1 MNVGPIH
8 VELKQKARSLRLK
21 AAVFASFTEPAPSV
35 RARLGE
41 FTTRDWSRAKF
52 WLDVSGLALYFL
64 DRLVALDLQECIPES
79 TLRQLHQDLADNR
92 DRTAALIQEALTV
105 NTMLRGLNINFTFL
119 KGLTLPKE
127 SVPESALRNQA
138 DLDILVREQD
148 ARRVKTCLQEL
159 GYDLDVVIGSTWEFK
174 AGRMGVS
181 TIRDLYRV
189 RPERSIDMR
198 LAGNRDKGMDFDRL
212 MRMEWRRIQ
221 GIPGQ
226 EIACLSPADIVVQQG
241 QHIFKH
247 MCSEFIRASWVLEFW
262 RHVCAR
268 KADAAFWREIEKVAV
283 RDSGARVAIGAATL
297 LTTLVFGP
305 FAPPE
310 LSRWS
315 MDQLPP
321 AICLWIQLY
330 GQRVLFLDTPRSKL
344 YLLLQKQLNPDSKAG
359 RIERRRRL
367 FPLHLPQRI
376 TRPDSEESIKE
387 RLSRN
392 KIQALFGLRRL
403 RFHLAQGLL
412 LAIEGPRWERR
423 LSGVAQ

>member
-64 DRLVALDLQECIPES
+64 DRLVALDLQECIPEP
-79 TLRQLHQDLADNR
+79 TLRQLHQDLVDNR
-92 DRTAALIQEALTV
+92 ERTAAHIQEAGKV
-105 NTMLRGLNINFTFL
+105 NTMLRGLNIEFAFL

-127 SVPESALRNQA
+127 SVRESALRNQA
-138 DLDILVREQD
+138 DLDILIRDQD
-148 ARRVKTCLQEL
+148 APVVKTTLQEL
-159 GYDLDVVIGSTWEFK
+159 GYELDVVVGSTWEFK
-174 AGRMGVS
+174 AGRMGMS

-189 RPERSIDMR
+189 RADRSIDVR
-198 LAGNRDKGMDFDRL
+198 LSGGRDKRIDYDWLTRA
-212 MRMEWRRIQ
+212 EWRRIP
-221 GIPGQ
+221 GIQEQ
-226 EIACLSPADIVVQQG
+226 EIPCLSPADIFVQQG

-247 MCSEFIRASWVLEFW
+247 LCSEFIRASWVLEYW

-268 KADAAFWREIEKVAV
+268 QADAAFWRETEKVAA
-283 RDSGARVAIGAATL
+283 RDSDARVAIGAATL
-297 LTTLVFGP
+297 LATLVFGP

-321 AICLWIQLY
+321 AVCLWIQLY

-344 YLLLQKQLNPDSKAG
+344 YLLLKKQLNPDSKAAE
-359 RIERRRRL
+359 IERRRRL
-367 FPLHLPQRI
+367 LPLHLPQRI
-376 TRPDSEESIKE
+376 TRPDGKENIRE
-387 RLSRN
+387 RLRRN
-392 KIQALFGLRRL
+392 QVQALFGMRRL